1 MARAA
6 TTPPPSRD
14 TLPGII
20 EQKLQEGDITA
31 ALEKSFVEMHEELNQ
46 SVVNAEYSGTTE
58 VVSHLSG
65 KHPISA

>member
-20 EQKLQEGDITA
+20 EQKLQEGDITS